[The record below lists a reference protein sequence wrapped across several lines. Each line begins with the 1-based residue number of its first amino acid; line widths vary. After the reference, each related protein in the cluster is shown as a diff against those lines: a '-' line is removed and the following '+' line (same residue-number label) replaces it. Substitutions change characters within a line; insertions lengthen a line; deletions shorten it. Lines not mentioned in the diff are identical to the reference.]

1 MILSLN
7 ISRCFRNKIDL
18 EKYTFYSINNVS
30 NIILVEYLKSLLI
43 FVYRYATIE
52 RQQQQRISKLSLKKT
67 WRSSS
72 ASGGGDAIVNKGGR
86 CASRGFNPGVGAY
99 FTVCGPISRRQSE
112 PARIHHRVTPR
123 NNFLHHNELLSKP
136 SYLFIS
142 PRPLLLSFFRLLC
155 LTTRTTYCSPSH
167 ILRIASNL
175 YANSRSALLY
185 GILALILAPDV
196 AHDVRNCIDEGS
208 VSKAH
213 GGRNLF

>member
-18 EKYTFYSINNVS
+18 EKYTFYSTNNVS

-43 FVYRYATIE
+43 FVHRYATIE
-52 RQQQQRISKLSLKKT
+52 RQQQQRISKLSLEKT
-67 WRSSS
+67 WRSSL
-72 ASGGGDAIVNKGGR
+72 ASGGGDAVVNKGGR

-155 LTTRTTYCSPSH
+155 LTTRYFTLRTTLTVTLC
-167 ILRIASNL
+167 NL
-175 YANSRSALLY
+175 VVFTFLSRKDLSFVKMP
-185 GILALILAPDV
+185 IFIFFSQ
-196 AHDVRNCIDEGS
+196 E
-208 VSKAH
+208 KT
-213 GGRNLF
+213 FE